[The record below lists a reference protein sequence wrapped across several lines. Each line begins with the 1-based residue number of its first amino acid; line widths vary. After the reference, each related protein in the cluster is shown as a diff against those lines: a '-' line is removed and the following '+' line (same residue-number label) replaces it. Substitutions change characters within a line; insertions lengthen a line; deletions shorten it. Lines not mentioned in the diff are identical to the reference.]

1 MEYRPVRLETASFS
15 HLISGSGFV
24 LADTSLSH
32 SLLLR
37 SEILLFFPHHLV
49 FFDFLLTIKCFSL
62 YAPPSPI
69 ALSPQ
74 KHHQDVLN
82 T

>member
-1 MEYRPVRLETASFS
+1 MEYRPVRLEITSFS

-24 LADTSLSH
+24 LAETSLDR
-32 SLLLR
+32 SLLLH

-49 FFDFLLTIKCFSL
+49 FFDFLLTIKSFSL
-62 YAPPSPI
+62 YPPSSPI
-69 ALSPQ
+69 ALSPE
-74 KHHQDVLN
+74 KLHQDVLN